1 MIIFRAVLL
10 STLCFEILADF
21 AKSAKDY
28 ETEKSSPGPQDAS
41 VLSNSDS
48 GTVSALSTSVP
59 SLSTPTLS
67 LRFVSPREGG
77 VVTLGAKSVVDLEI
91 TGASANASELSL
103 SNIYICLDVDA
114 ESAKRSVELWP
125 EKREPSSNESFLSH
139 GQHRLFRKSFRPHC
153 FLATLHLMQFLRT
166 SRLGTHQMFASLE
179 KWELYSSTSR
189 HNTLQRDNENAHE
202 DLTQEPLFYVVK
214 VLSKTMVTFQSESS
228 SSATGNFGRLPYML
242 SRTHCSRFTHF
253 KFLLYPQQWLP
264 STQAASIYYTLL
276 SHPLRTD
283 DPSEACVLI
292 GLSDVK
298 AANQNKESLE
308 WTASRLTRL
317 PLWGNGENHIVFH
330 YGDYSPGFDLQR
342 AMVAASS
349 FSHGP
354 PFNKSYFNHISPELI
369 PELLQ
374 ARSGFDI
381 EMPMAFYRCGYGD
394 NQLHLKK
401 FSRFYK
407 SSHSALNDF
416 AKESLV
422 PSMDTRE
429 RPLLLTFKGA
439 LYDMPLDHP
448 AYPRRILRSLHNG
461 RDVIIALHCWSV
473 APDCSIS
480 SSSKDEEMAA
490 SPFSDFSSKS
500 STAFNH
506 MRNYSSSSSL
516 STPECFSLTQE
527 AQSFDFETLMLRSR
541 FAAVLPGEGTHSYR
555 LYEALQ
561 AGSIPVLLGRS
572 ARPLDGLIK
581 WEDIAILQEDT
592 SALALQ
598 YLEARLRLIPTSTLT
613 MMQRRGRIV
622 FDAHFST
629 LSAQMS
635 SMFAL
640 LAHRFDKVNKAI
652 ALEAEEAGKGAK
664 EGKQSV
670 SSGIFEGILN
680 LHSVGRYS
688 EENNF
693 SKMNSSNDKENDGP
707 EISSKAFLTSPHSVK
722 ADAPDAF
729 LTAHHSAKVDEELK
743 REEALSDRFLITAEK
758 DDNEKKTK
766 LHVDTNETHVIET
779 STESVSRESNASF
792 RSPQDSES
800 ESQQSFTESPS
811 RLSSYSNLLIEGS
824 KAVTELA
831 DAIGSIQRLELSVL
845 HLNSTISKSLESNGA
860 NDELFDID
868 RARLILDEAHA
879 NLTAA
884 RSQLYK
890 EENLLSSLSH
900 ATITPHIKWLYS
912 ATPSLAERS
921 REHVRPAVA
930 NILSILSQVYGI
942 AGEWRHSATSVHMLL
957 LHYGAERGSQQQ
969 DADTKRARNTLFDL
983 RRLTTL
989 QMNMSTLEPPRGR
1002 LLDVLSDLD
1011 SISETSGGF
1020 GLRGWGNLAHF
1031 TGPSPLVSV
1040 GVHSLPFPIRS
1051 SSDSDSFET
1060 HPSIIFPSVLL
1071 TAKSAQSVA
1080 DDTSLQKS
1088 LQLRLG
1094 SFMRE
1099 NNIMKS
1105 RAHSLPLRP
1114 KRGDFAST
1122 ISLSKNAS
1130 IAIVSLCSY
1139 PKGSGNLTELS
1150 VNNLKAYCEHHG
1162 YDCFIATSSLDSSRP
1177 TAWSKVLLVTHFLP
1191 KYEWVMWKDCDTFV
1205 MNRDTTVEDILV
1217 SAAKA
1222 REVIGKGVD
1231 RVLRGKR
1238 RKQTATSKTHL
1249 IVKDD
1254 NDLVDE
1260 DARKTQKVSTVSTVV
1275 FSSNGSVVE
1284 TVSSVSE
1291 TDANNSTEYS
1301 TVTKAAENI
1310 INRAKSRIASK
1321 QQDLEGDH
1329 TSPDRYFKND
1339 FFDESMCQDALP
1351 LASSSIDLVV
1361 SEDGLMLNTGVWI
1374 IRRSLWSLGWLQRIY
1389 GVYETKMN
1397 SSFNSSSTLFPF
1409 DSINVITGGEAESLI
1424 TPSTVADALK
1434 RMRSNVSHSIL
1445 TTNRMWEQGGALWQ
1459 FVNRDVPYS
1468 SNEEEVRSVNDNLV
1482 DARLSY
1488 CETSRDRQ
1496 SQRKQSNSFTR
1507 PLIAYE
1513 DLLHTQFVPQA
1524 WVNSYPEAIA
1534 GVLRDHKGSPMHAS
1548 YQKSDWL
1555 VSFSGCKGYFGEQPC
1570 ENLYAAFGIAAVG
1583 GSEYAS

>member
-10 STLCFEILADF
+10 LAICFQILADF
-21 AKSAKDY
+21 AKSANDL
-28 ETEKSSPGPQDAS
+28 ETEKASTGPHAA
-41 VLSNSDS
+41 
-48 GTVSALSTSVP
+48 SALSTSDLVSASALATSTP
-59 SLSTPTLS
+59 SISTPTLS

-77 VVTLGAKSVVDLEI
+77 VVTLGAKSVVELELS
-91 TGASANASELSL
+91 GLSVNASDNSL
-103 SNIYICLDVDA
+103 SGLYICLDVDA

-125 EKREPSSNESFLSH
+125 DQREPTSNDSFQSQ
-139 GQHRLFRKSFRPHC
+139 GQLRLFRKSFRPHC
-153 FLATLHLMQFLRT
+153 FPATLHLVQFLRT
-166 SRLGTHQMFASLE
+166 SRLGAHQMFASLE
-179 KWELYSSTSR
+179 KWELYSSVSR
-189 HNTLQRDNENAHE
+189 HNIPQSE
-202 DLTQEPLFYVVK
+202 DQKSHDEITQEPLFFVDK
-214 VLSKTMVTFQSESS
+214 VLSKTMITFQSESS
-228 SSATGNFGRLPYML
+228 SSAIGRFGRLPYIL

-283 DPSEACVLI
+283 DPSDACVLI

-308 WTASRLTRL
+308 TTASRLTRL

-330 YGDYSPGFDLQR
+330 YGDYSPGFDTQR

-349 FSHGP
+349 LSHGP
-354 PFNKSYFNHISPELI
+354 PFNKSYFNHKSPELI

-394 NQLHLKK
+394 DQLHLKK

-407 SSHSALNDF
+407 SASTSLNGF
-416 AKESLV
+416 VKESLV
-422 PSMDTRE
+422 PSMDSRE

-448 AYPRRILRSLHNG
+448 AYPRRTLRSIHNG

-480 SSSKDEEMAA
+480 SSSKEEETTA
-490 SPFSDFSSKS
+490 SSPSDFKSKP
-500 STAFNH
+500 TPLFNH
-506 MRNYSSSSSL
+506 MRNYSSASSL
-516 STPECFSLTQE
+516 LTPECFSLTQE
-527 AQSFDFETLMLRSR
+527 AQSYDFETLMLRSR

-572 ARPLDGLIK
+572 SRPLDGLIK
-581 WEDIAILQEDT
+581 WEDIAVLQEDT

-613 MMQRRGRIV
+613 TMQRRGRMV
-622 FDAHFST
+622 FEAHFST
-629 LSAQMS
+629 LTAQIS

-652 ALEAEEAGKGAK
+652 ALESEEAVKKAK
-664 EGKQSV
+664 EGNQSV
-670 SSGIFEGILN
+670 PSRISEGILN
-680 LHSVGRYS
+680 LNSVGSDS
-688 EENNF
+688 EENSF
-693 SKMNSSNDKENDGP
+693 SKMHSSNDKVNDRT
-707 EISSKAFLTSPHSVK
+707 EISSTVFLTAHHSVK
-722 ADAPDAF
+722 ADAPNAF

-743 REEALSDRFLITAEK
+743 RETALSDRFPITAGKK
-758 DDNEKKTK
+758 DDENKVT
-766 LHVDTNETHVIET
+766 LLVDTNESHLIKT
-779 STESVSRESNASF
+779 STESVSRESNSSF
-792 RSPQDSES
+792 QSSQDSET
-800 ESQQSFTESPS
+800 ESQQLITQSSS
-811 RLSSYSNLLIEGS
+811 RLSSYSHLLVEGS

-831 DAIGSIQRLELSVL
+831 GVIGPIQRLELTVL
-845 HLNSTISKSLESNGA
+845 HLNSTVSKSIESTGD

-868 RARLILDEAHA
+868 RARLMLDEAYT

-884 RSQLYK
+884 RLQLY
-890 EENLLSSLSH
+890 EDERLLSSLLQ
-900 ATITPHIKWLYS
+900 ATITPHIEWLHL

-921 REHVRPAVA
+921 QEHVRPALA
-930 NILSILSQVYGI
+930 NIHSILSQVYGI
-942 AGEWRHSATSVHMLL
+942 AGEWRNAATSVHMLL

-983 RRLTTL
+983 RRSTTL
-989 QMNMSTLEPPRGR
+989 QMDTSMLVPPRGR

-1011 SISETSGGF
+1011 GLLETSGGF
-1020 GLRGWGNLAHF
+1020 GLRGWGTLAHF

-1040 GVHSLPFPIRS
+1040 EEHSLPFPIQS
-1051 SSDSDSFET
+1051 SVVPDLFET
-1060 HPSIIFPSVLL
+1060 HPSLVFPHILL

-1080 DDTSLQKS
+1080 DDTPLQHS
-1088 LQLRLG
+1088 LQLRLD
-1094 SFMRE
+1094 SFMKE
-1099 NNIMKS
+1099 NELKKT
-1105 RAHSLPLRP
+1105 RPHSLPLR
-1114 KRGDFAST
+1114 RRRRERFL
-1122 ISLSKNAS
+1122 SLPSSKNAS

-1150 VNNLKAYCEHHG
+1150 MNNLKAYCEHHG

-1191 KYEWVMWKDCDTFV
+1191 KYEWIMWKDCDTFI

-1231 RVLRGKR
+1231 RVLGGNR
-1238 RKQTATSKTHL
+1238 RNQRVISRTHKTL
-1249 IVKDD
+1249 E
-1254 NDLVDE
+1254 DE
-1260 DARKTQKVSTVSTVV
+1260 KESVLRN
-1275 FSSNGSVVE
+1275 FSSVKTFIFSSEGNVVE
-1284 TVSSVSE
+1284 TLVPFRLIA
-1291 TDANNSTEYS
+1291 DAENSTEYS
-1301 TVTKAAENI
+1301 TTAKASKSI
-1310 INRAKSRIASK
+1310 INRAKSHIASK
-1321 QQDLEGDH
+1321 QQDLEGDY
-1329 TSPDRYFKND
+1329 TSPVLFFNNST
-1339 FFDESMCQDALP
+1339 FDESMCEDVLP
-1351 LASSSIDLVV
+1351 LASSPIDLIV
-1361 SEDGLMLNTGVWI
+1361 SEDGLMLNTGVWM

-1389 GVYETKMN
+1389 GVDETKVN
-1397 SSFNSSSTLFPF
+1397 SSFNSSSTLFRF
-1409 DSINVITGGEAESLI
+1409 DSINVIAGGEADLLV
-1424 TPSTVADALK
+1424 TPSLVTDALK
-1434 RMRSNVSHSIL
+1434 RMRSNVSHSML

-1468 SNEEEVRSVNDNLV
+1468 SNEGEARSVNDNLV

-1488 CETSRDRQ
+1488 CQTDRDRR
-1496 SQRKQSNSFTR
+1496 SQRKQSNATFR

-1524 WVNSYPEAIA
+1524 WINSYPEAIA
-1534 GVLRDHKGSPMHAS
+1534 GVLRDHKDSPMHSS

-1570 ENLYAAFGIAAVG
+1570 EDLYAAFGMEAVG
-1583 GSEYAS
+1583 GSKYKS

>member
-10 STLCFEILADF
+10 LAICFEILADF
-21 AKSAKDY
+21 AKSAKDF
-28 ETEKSSPGPQDAS
+28 ETKQASPGPLAS
-41 VLSNSDS
+41 VLSSSDS
-48 GTVSALSTSVP
+48 GAVSALSTP
-59 SLSTPTLS
+59 SLSSPTPS

-91 TGASANASELSL
+91 TGVIDNASANSL
-103 SNIYICLDVDA
+103 SGLYICLDVDA

-125 EKREPSSNESFLSH
+125 EQREPTSNESFPSH
-139 GQHRLFRKSFRPHC
+139 GQLRLFRKSFRPHC
-153 FLATLHLMQFLRT
+153 FPATLHLVQFLRT
-166 SRLGTHQMFASLE
+166 SRFGTHQMFSSLE
-179 KWELYSSTSR
+179 KWELFSSASR
-189 HNTLQRDNENAHE
+189 HNIPLSDDQKHQQN
-202 DLTQEPLFYVVK
+202 LTQEPLFYVDK
-214 VLSKTMVTFQSESS
+214 VISKTMVTFQSESS

-308 WTASRLTRL
+308 STASRLTRL

-330 YGDYSPGFDLQR
+330 YGDYSPGFDIQR
-342 AMVAASS
+342 AIVAASS

-394 NQLHLKK
+394 DQLHLKK

-407 SSHSALNDF
+407 SSPSALNGF
-416 AKESLV
+416 GKESLV

-448 AYPRRILRSLHNG
+448 AHPRRTLRSIHNG

-480 SSSKDEEMAA
+480 SSSKDEETTA
-490 SPFSDFSSKS
+490 SPSSDFSSKS

-506 MRNYSSSSSL
+506 MRNYSSASSL
-516 STPECFSLTQE
+516 LNPECFSLTQE
-527 AQSFDFETLMLRSR
+527 AQSYDFETLMLRSR

-581 WEDIAILQEDT
+581 WEDIAVLQEDT

-613 MMQRRGRIV
+613 TMQRRGRNV

-629 LSAQMS
+629 LTAQMS

-652 ALEAEEAGKGAK
+652 VLEAEEAGKEAK

-670 SSGIFEGILN
+670 SSGTPEGILN
-680 LHSVGRYS
+680 LHSVGRDS
-688 EENNF
+688 EESNF
-693 SKMNSSNDKENDGP
+693 SEMHSSNDNRA
-707 EISSKAFLTSPHSVK
+707 EISSKAFLTAPHSVK
-722 ADAPDAF
+722 ADAPDAL

-743 REEALSDRFLITAEK
+743 RETALSDRFLITAEK
-758 DDNEKKTK
+758 DDNEKKMT
-766 LHVDTNETHVIET
+766 LNVDINETHVIET

-800 ESQQSFTESPS
+800 ESQQSITQSPS
-811 RLSSYSNLLIEGS
+811 RLSSYSHLLVEGS

-831 DAIGSIQRLELSVL
+831 DAIGPIQRLELSVL
-845 HLNSTISKSLESNGA
+845 HLNSTIFKGVESSG
-860 NDELFDID
+860 DGDHFDID
-868 RARLILDEAHA
+868 RARLILDEVYT

-884 RSQLYK
+884 RLQLYK

-912 ATPSLAERS
+912 ATPSLFERS
-921 REHVRPAVA
+921 QDHVRPAVA
-930 NILSILSQVYGI
+930 NIHSILNQVYGI
-942 AGEWRHSATSVHMLL
+942 AGEWRHAATSVHMLL
-957 LHYGAERGSQQQ
+957 LHYGAERGSHQQ

-983 RRLTTL
+983 RRSTSLKMDT
-989 QMNMSTLEPPRGR
+989 STLEPPRGR

-1011 SISETSGGF
+1011 GLSETSGGF
-1020 GLRGWGNLAHF
+1020 GLRGWGSLAHF
-1031 TGPSPLVSV
+1031 TGPAPLVSV
-1040 GVHSLPFPIRS
+1040 GENSLPFPIRS
-1051 SSDSDSFET
+1051 SSDSGSFKT
-1060 HPSIIFPSVLL
+1060 HPSIVFPSVLL
-1071 TAKSAQSVA
+1071 TAKSAQSLA
-1080 DDTSLQKS
+1080 DDTPLQKS
-1088 LQLRLG
+1088 LQLRLHA
-1094 SFMRE
+1094 FMRE
-1099 NNIMKS
+1099 NNVMKS

-1114 KRGDFAST
+1114 RRKEFAST
-1122 ISLSKNAS
+1122 PSSSKNAS

-1150 VNNLKAYCEHHG
+1150 MNNLKAYCEHHG
-1162 YDCFIATSSLDSSRP
+1162 YDCFIATSSLDPSRP

-1205 MNRDTTVEDILV
+1205 MNRETTVEDILV

-1222 REVIGKGVD
+1222 REVIGKGVG
-1231 RVLRGKR
+1231 RVLQGKR
-1238 RKQTATSKTHL
+1238 KEQRVTSKTHL
-1249 IVKDD
+1249 IAEDD

-1284 TVSSVSE
+1284 TISSVSR

-1301 TVTKAAENI
+1301 TVAKASSENI

-1329 TSPDRYFKND
+1329 VSPDRYFKND

-1351 LASSSIDLVV
+1351 LASSPIDLIV

-1389 GVYETKMN
+1389 GVDETKVN

-1409 DSINVITGGEAESLI
+1409 DFINVITGGEAESLV

-1459 FVNRDVPYS
+1459 FVNRNVPYS
-1468 SNEEEVRSVNDNLV
+1468 YNEEEARSVNDNLV

-1488 CETSRDRQ
+1488 CKTGRDRQ
-1496 SQRKQSNSFTR
+1496 SQRKQSNATFR

-1524 WVNSYPEAIA
+1524 WINSYPEAIA

-1570 ENLYAAFGIAAVG
+1570 EDLYAAFGIVAVG
-1583 GSEYAS
+1583 GSEYAL